1 MSAYETKG
9 KTCNRVAAL
18 LMALLLILQFVPY
31 WHYGE
36 GEALSASINS
46 YVWFPHHHQELTAQ
60 FAAQETGYIINPV
73 AYPTVGVFV
82 LCVLGTFLCLWKSSS
97 SLVAVLPVMA
107 GALGLFG
114 YLSAPAFQA
123 GGWYW
128 LHVLLFVLMI
138 VMGVCV
144 IALNRRA
151 RKAQ

>member
-36 GEALSASINS
+36 GEALSASVNG
-46 YVWFPHHHQELTAQ
+46 YVWFPYHHQELTAQ
-60 FAAQETGYIINPV
+60 LAAQGTGHYINDV
-73 AYPTVGVFV
+73 AYPMVGVFV
-82 LCVLGTFLCLWKSSS
+82 LCVLGTLFCLWKSGSALS
-97 SLVAVLPVMA
+97 AVLPVMA

-128 LHVLLFVLMI
+128 QHVLLFVLMI
-138 VMGVCV
+138 VMGVCA
-144 IALNRRA
+144 IALHCRA
-151 RKAQ
+151 RKAH